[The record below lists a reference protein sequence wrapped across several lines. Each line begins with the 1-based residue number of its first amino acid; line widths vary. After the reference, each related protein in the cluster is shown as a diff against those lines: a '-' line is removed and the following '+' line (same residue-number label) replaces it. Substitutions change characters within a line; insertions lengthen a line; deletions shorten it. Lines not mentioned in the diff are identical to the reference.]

1 MIPLLLGPTGMSVA
15 DFARS
20 DHLETRPCNAEQQ
33 GVVDAVLAD
42 LRAAPRLKTGPPCS
56 HVIQGPAGTGK
67 SNVIRHIMAAS
78 GTDFA
83 ACTIDM
89 WVPPST
95 HLGQVLSRTLDIV
108 LQKFICVFVGDSLL

>member
-33 GVVDAVLAD
+33 RVVDAVAAD
-42 LRAAPRLKTGPPCS
+42 LRVASRLKTGPPCS

-78 GTDFA
+78 GATFA

-89 WVPPST
+89 YVDT
-95 HLGQVLSRTLDIV
+95 YM
-108 LQKFICVFVGDSLL
+108 